1 MSMLGTGM
9 VMRSFP
15 FFPIIS
21 PFWMYLR
28 RLALMRPRMISR
40 KRLWSCL
47 ILSGIRPLPSLPGPR
62 RLRGEDQ
69 KKRSRKSASRRKRL
83 VLGISAREDRRHVV
97 EHVRRADLAVAVALD
112 HAVLDDVDLLLRVLV
127 DHRRDQVL
135 QLDRILLVLE
145 ELELERLVQALV
157 GPVVERLALDG
168 EGADVVH
175 DLAAE
180 VVLARFGDVDLLLDR
195 AHEPLVGLFIL
206 AGVLVADLLALRVR
220 LDVVD

>member
-47 ILSGIRPLPSLPGPR
+47 ILSGTTASPR
-62 RLRGEDQ
+62 VRFLR
-69 KKRSRKSASRRKRL
+69 S
-83 VLGISAREDRRHVV
+83 VLGVAASEDRRHVV
-97 EHVRRADLAVAVALD
+97 EHVGRADLAVPVALD

-127 DHRRDQVL
+127 HDRRDQVL
-135 QLDRILLVLE
+135 QLDGVLLVFE
-145 ELELERLVQALV
+145 ELELQRLVEPLV
-157 GPVVERLALDG
+157 GPIVERLPFDCQ
-168 EGADVVH
+168 GADVVH

-180 VVLARFGDVDLLLDR
+180 VVLARLGDVDPLLAG
-195 AHEPLVGLFIL
+195 AHEPL
-206 AGVLVADLLALRVR
+206 
-220 LDVVD
+220 